1 MYSTINNKKQM
12 KAKYECINNTGLFCF
27 NYYRKGNKMGDILL
41 YTLSLIL
48 IGIMFYLSYRAIKKA
63 ESLAEKITELI
74 MAMVMF
80 IFLIIY
86 YSDRY
91 DIPSKLNMTMNINA
105 QNWLSFIGNYVSA
118 VISAIIGALVAVWS
132 AIYQIKKNNE
142 ENNRRDKENLKIQ
155 NMPILKYDINTE
167 IKGTGDLS
175 ELIVTNKEN
184 EVGNAYNLN
193 IILKNIGMNSIK
205 NIIIDFRSLVI
216 NNSIY
221 RLLGKNAVN
230 PIEKG
235 EIVELNKYFSL
246 KSSNNYY
253 EMYLDIY
260 YQDVLSNWYKQEIQ
274 IHYTASRNFN
284 NEGYSGRL
292 TYEVQKEI
300 EISENEIEKNVI

>member
-1 MYSTINNKKQM
+1 
-12 KAKYECINNTGLFCF
+12 
-27 NYYRKGNKMGDILL
+27 MGDIVL
-41 YTLSLIL
+41 YLISLMF

-80 IFLIIY
+80 IFLVIY

-91 DIPSKLNMTMNINA
+91 NIPSKLNMTMNINA

-167 IKGTGDLS
+167 IKGTGDLT
-175 ELIVTNKEN
+175 ELIVTN
-184 EVGNAYNLN
+184 
-193 IILKNIGMNSIK
+193 ILKNIGMNSIK
-205 NIIIDFRSLVI
+205 NIIIDFKSSVI

-235 EIVELNKYFSL
+235 EVIELNKYFSL
-246 KSSNNYY
+246 KSLDKYY
-253 EMYLDIY
+253 EMYIDIY
-260 YQDVLSNWYKQEIQ
+260 YQDVLSNWYKQEVQ
-274 IHYTASRNFN
+274 INYGACDTFN
-284 NEGYSGRL
+284 NEGYRGSL
-292 TYEVQKEI
+292 TFEVQKEV
-300 EISENEIEKNVI
+300 EINENEIEKNIV

>member
-1 MYSTINNKKQM
+1 
-12 KAKYECINNTGLFCF
+12 
-27 NYYRKGNKMGDILL
+27 MGDIVL
-41 YTLSLIL
+41 YLISLMF

-80 IFLIIY
+80 IFLVIY

-91 DIPSKLNMTMNINA
+91 NIPSKLNMTMNINA

-167 IKGTGDLS
+167 IKGTGDLT

-184 EVGNAYNLN
+184 ELGNVYNLN

-205 NIIIDFRSLVI
+205 NIIIDFKSSVI

-235 EIVELNKYFSL
+235 EVIELNKYFSL
-246 KSSNNYY
+246 KSLDKYY
-253 EMYLDIY
+253 EMYIDIY
-260 YQDVLSNWYKQEIQ
+260 YQDVLSNWYKQEVQ
-274 IHYTASRNFN
+274 INYGACDTFN
-284 NEGYSGRL
+284 NEGYRGSL
-292 TYEVQKEI
+292 TFEVQKEV
-300 EISENEIEKNVI
+300 EINENEIEKNIV

>member
-1 MYSTINNKKQM
+1 
-12 KAKYECINNTGLFCF
+12 
-27 NYYRKGNKMGDILL
+27 MGDIFL
-41 YTLSLIL
+41 YLISLIF
-48 IGIMFYLSYRAIKKA
+48 IGIMLYLSYRAIKKA

-80 IFLIIY
+80 ILLIIY

-91 DIPSKLNMTMNINA
+91 DIPSKLNLTMNIDA

-184 EVGNAYNLN
+184 EFGNVYNLN
-193 IILKNIGMNSIK
+193 IILKN
-205 NIIIDFRSLVI
+205 
-216 NNSIY
+216 
-221 RLLGKNAVN
+221 LGFFKTF
-230 PIEKG
+230 
-235 EIVELNKYFSL
+235 LTL
-246 KSSNNYY
+246 SS
-253 EMYLDIY
+253 
-260 YQDVLSNWYKQEIQ
+260 
-274 IHYTASRNFN
+274 
-284 NEGYSGRL
+284 
-292 TYEVQKEI
+292 QK
-300 EISENEIEKNVI
+300 

>member
-1 MYSTINNKKQM
+1 
-12 KAKYECINNTGLFCF
+12 
-27 NYYRKGNKMGDILL
+27 MGDIIL
-41 YTLSLIL
+41 YLISLIFV
-48 IGIMFYLSYRAIKKA
+48 GIMLYLSYRAMKKA

-205 NIIIDFRSLVI
+205 NVIIDFRSSVI

-235 EIVELNKYFSL
+235 EIIELNKYFSL
-246 KSSNNYY
+246 KPSDEYY
-253 EMYLDIY
+253 EIYLDIY
-260 YQDVLSNWYKQEIQ
+260 YQDVLSNWYKQKIL
-274 IHYTASRNFN
+274 IHYSASRICDNKGN
-284 NEGYSGRL
+284 SGRL
-292 TYEVQKEI
+292 SYEVQKENDI
-300 EISENEIEKNVI
+300 KEDEIEKNVI